1 MKQMIIEGNNILSGT
16 IEIGGA
22 KNSAVALIPASIL
35 ANGTSVI
42 ENVPNISDRDAL
54 LDILNILN
62 CESNL
67 KQDKLT
73 IDTTKL
79 KNSVI
84 EESLSS
90 RMRASYYFMGALL
103 GREKFVEIYIPG
115 GCNIGTR
122 PIDIHLDGFRALGA
136 NITIEGNKYTLKA
149 DKLIGTD
156 IYLKFPSV
164 GATINIILA
173 AVLAEGK
180 TIIHNAA
187 KEIEIVNVVDYL
199 ITMGANIE
207 GAGTNEITITGVNEL
222 HGGKISVL
230 PDRIEAGTYI
240 ILGALCGKDLKIS
253 NIIPEHLEALT
264 SKLKE
269 MGVNLI
275 INKDNI
281 IVNKVNELKPINIK
295 TLIYPGFPTDIGQ
308 PMSVL
313 LTKGNGTS
321 LFEETIWENRMGH
334 VPSLNKMGANIKVN
348 GMNAII
354 NGPTK
359 LKGCEVIATDLR
371 GGAALVIAGLAAEG
385 TTIITDVEHI
395 LRGYENIKGK
405 LTNVGAKI
413 ELKEISCSILYF
425 F

>member
-67 KQDKLT
+67 EQDKLT

-136 NITIEGNKYTLKA
+136 NITIKGNKYTLKA

-413 ELKEISCSILYF
+413 ELKEI
-425 F
+425 